1 MTISSKTFTCTVV
14 LLAVVLGLLVMLSYF
29 KFQTTLTGLIQN
41 RLAGVNITI
50 EESIHSAIDLGLTLR
65 QVRTASALIARAKQ
79 NDPGIQSIEIF
90 DPNGHVLYSTQEGPV
105 NRTVS
110 TEILQT
116 QQKATD
122 RRWGLDTGQTFVSG
136 ILLVNSFD
144 QPVGAVAIT
153 YAKAGFDAQVA
164 ALTHSLIRNS
174 ILVLVGL
181 AVLAALGIKLGF
193 RDLSR
198 DMDNIRASLEKR
210 KGGRLAA
217 GAILE
222 VADFD
227 EKLSAI
233 ENNMAQAM
241 TGLDDVEDVM
251 SKGSI

>member
-1 MTISSKTFTCTVV
+1 GM
-14 LLAVVLGLLVMLSYF
+14 
-29 KFQTTLTGLIQN
+29 
-41 RLAGVNITI
+41 
-50 EESIHSAIDLGLTLR
+50 
-65 QVRTASALIARAKQ
+65 
-79 NDPGIQSIEIF
+79 QSIEIF
-90 DPNGHVLYSTQEGPV
+90 DPNGHILYSTEEGRV

-122 RRWGLDTGQTFVSG
+122 RRWGLDTGQAFASG
-136 ILLVNSFD
+136 ISLVNSFG

-210 KGGRLAA
+210 KGSRPAA
-217 GAILE
+217 DAISSGEALTVAAQSMVTPEGAILE